1 MLIDQILETPI
12 LVLEIA
18 VVGDSTPGVLDRT
31 GHDPSRV
38 LNRLEHRP
46 EGSTHAVKLVKGK
59 AEMSINYALEPWE
72 LEAGF
77 VLACQCYPLSE
88 ELVLDYDQT

>member
-1 MLIDQILETPI
+1 MDGKERRFGMSGDQNVLQAGLDQGLELPYSCASG
-12 LVLEIA
+12 VC
-18 VVGDSTPGVLDRT
+18 STCR
-31 GHDPSRV
+31 
-38 LNRLEHRP
+38 
-46 EGSTHAVKLVKGK
+46 AKLVKGK
-59 AEMSINYALEPWE
+59 AEMPINYALEPWE